1 MGMQKQ
7 KNIMTSKLPSS
18 KNDQIETLCSM
29 SPVIPVLTFETVE
42 EALPVSEALLEG
54 GITVLEITLR
64 TPVALDVIKMLSEK
78 LPEAKVGAGTITTP
92 ELYHSAEEAG
102 ACFMVS
108 PGLTNEILEAGVTS
122 DIPLLPGIQTI
133 SEMLLG
139 LQYNYQRFKFF
150 PASVS
155 GGPQALKA
163 YSGPFGDVKF
173 CPTGGISLDNAQD
186 YLKLSNV
193 MCVGGSWL
201 APKNLIEEKNWAG
214 IKQRAQETFIKL
226 QQG

>member
-7 KNIMTSKLPSS
+7 ENLMISKRPSS
-18 KNDQIETLCSM
+18 INDQIDTLCSIT
-29 SPVIPVLTFETVE
+29 PVIPVLTFETVE

-54 GITVLEITLR
+54 GISVLEITLR
-64 TPVALDVIKMLSEK
+64 TPVALDVIQMLSEK

-92 ELYHSAEEAG
+92 ELYQSAEEAG

-108 PGLTNEILEAGVTS
+108 PGLTNELLEAGVSS

-186 YLKLSNV
+186 YLNLSNV

-201 APKNLIEEKNWAG
+201 APKNLIEEKDWTA
-214 IKQRAQETFIKL
+214 IKLRAKETFLKL